1 MNAEGLLRLA
11 AIVRWTGRGLGA
23 AAVAF
28 FVWLPAAAGGAY
40 AENWFLLVGAG
51 LGIAAV
57 IIIITTA
64 VAWMIE
70 GYAKPRE

>member
-1 MNAEGLLRLA
+1 MSAEGLLRLA
-11 AIVRWTGRGLGA
+11 AVVRWTGRGLGA
-23 AAVAF
+23 VAVAF
-28 FVWLPAAAGGAY
+28 FVFLPATAGGAY
-40 AENWFLLVGAG
+40 AANWFLLVGAG

-70 GYAKPRE
+70 GKARPRE